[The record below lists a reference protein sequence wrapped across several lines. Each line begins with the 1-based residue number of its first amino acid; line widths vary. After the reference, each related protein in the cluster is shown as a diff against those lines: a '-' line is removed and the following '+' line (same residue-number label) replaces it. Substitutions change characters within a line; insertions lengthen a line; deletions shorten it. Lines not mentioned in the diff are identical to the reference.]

1 MNCTVDWKDPP
12 SNTASELPFISA
24 RSWADPAACLSE
36 NEIIRTTQ
44 AVMVVNTGSGWRADR
59 KYLNTIE
66 KIQLQQWSH
75 AKQGVHKLFKE
86 EGDRGRLPLLSS
98 VLGSEPTANVI
109 GGVLLLPD
117 TTPIADSLKNLQ
129 MLYYR
134 LFRFEPGSVWKQFE
148 NAPMP
153 AQLCRVCPDP
163 TPDHLRR
170 VCHTARRS
178 TTERIVFHYLS
189 YHSGSGVTDSQPTG
203 LHGRSLPMYNQ
214 ALDECS
220 PIGIHKLIGWLAKP
234 TIYIFD
240 CDFAGGPLG
249 SYVDAFHE
257 AGVFFLDDGRPSH
270 HPSSSSNSTYILAS
284 CGRHEHNPHL
294 GPTLPSQLLTAC
306 LTAPLKTS
314 LQFLCSGFYGPSS
327 TCLLGLDSEDIQA
340 KLELLLSRL
349 GETTVSED
357 GPNETRSSAV
367 FRQLNSVF
375 TSIMNSIAWSTLSAE
390 SYETLFRK
398 DVVLASLFRNYLLAQ
413 RLLCKSSLSTQ
424 QGSQYARWD
433 AQYDRS
439 PILFGSMRVGPSTR
453 TANCCRQL
461 ALSLVLAL
469 VGITS
474 VSTPKLPDC
483 SQHPLW
489 ETWELVL
496 ESSILHV
503 IQGEPRHNSL
513 LPSVTRVPGSRS
525 PPVRDFFKDQLRA
538 FSIWLR
544 GRMHSRDHAGD
555 HGSQDH
561 GRTRELPILLQVL
574 SHSVNRLCSLRL
586 LAAYCD
592 LGRSEIRLC
601 LKAGLLPYLQ
611 KLLPKSSSTEASGL
625 VLFLW
630 AKVVALEVYE
640 ESAGLAVS
648 KRTTSF
654 LSNSEYKY
662 ILRLSSSETIDPE
675 YRALGCLMVA
685 ILYHS
690 VLEAK
695 QSSYLD
701 TRAVDKLYRCLIS
714 PHAGRLRWA
723 ALLAL
728 AALFSVSPEVTNNVG
743 DSDVLGTTIEARLV
757 TEFTR
762 TNGLPEAIARSALS
776 REEGIRSAA
785 LLLVTSLLSI
795 FGDREYLS
803 VSVTNPSADSDREH
817 TIDDDK
823 TDHIPAVAVGNDVKG
838 SSKETAKASEGGA
851 VSTSSRAG
859 AASRRSRRRRT
870 RARGGRRRRNGDLV
884 HDLQSKASQCGMFF
898 QNLSI
903 AQYEQQERRQSL
915 TAAARANPVRRTS
928 TYSEDTPLD
937 VLVKRD
943 FVCKVEET
951 AEDGSISR
959 RSALCRQ
966 WLVDLLKESREN
978 TSTTTADDDDAL
990 GSAMQPII
998 GRIITVLQGP
1008 GSTNSEMLPLD
1019 HPSVYTLAGAIAAAT
1034 HDLIHLPQLNAHQWF
1049 RDWKDPFRAVPSLDS
1064 DYASSDAVRAAARSQ
1079 QSSDGRPAVLT
1090 AWNYEQ
1096 CLDDL
1101 SQPAEVVSEEQ
1112 RYFSCAVN
1120 TPRHHGG

>member
-86 EGDRGRLPLLSS
+86 EGDR
-98 VLGSEPTANVI
+98 
-109 GGVLLLPD
+109 D

-413 RLLCKSSLSTQ
+413 RLLS
-424 QGSQYARWD
+424 
-433 AQYDRS
+433 
-439 PILFGSMRVGPSTR
+439 
-453 TANCCRQL
+453 
-461 ALSLVLAL
+461 L

>member
-1 MNCTVDWKDPP
+1 MNCTVDWENTP
-12 SNTASELPFISA
+12 SNAASELSFIPA

-44 AVMVVNTGSGWRADR
+44 AVMVVNTGSGWRGDR
-59 KYLNTIE
+59 QYLNTIE

-86 EGDRGRLPLLSS
+86 EGDR
-98 VLGSEPTANVI
+98 
-109 GGVLLLPD
+109 D
-117 TTPIADSLKNLQ
+117 TTPIAESLKNLQ

-134 LFRFEPGSVWKQFE
+134 LFRFEPGSVWNRFE

-189 YHSGSGVTDSQPTG
+189 YHSGSGVTDSQPSG

-240 CDFAGGPLG
+240 CDFAG

-257 AGVFFLDDGRPSH
+257 AGVFFPDDGGPSH
-270 HPSSSSNSTYILAS
+270 HASSSSNSTYILAS
-284 CGRHEHNPHL
+284 CGRHEQNPHL

-314 LQFLCSGFYGPSS
+314 LQFLCSGFSGPSS
-327 TCLLGLDSEDIQA
+327 TCLLGLDSEDIQT

-357 GPNETRSSAV
+357 GPNEVRSSAE

-413 RLLCKSSLSTQ
+413 RLLS
-424 QGSQYARWD
+424 
-433 AQYDRS
+433 
-439 PILFGSMRVGPSTR
+439 
-453 TANCCRQL
+453 
-461 ALSLVLAL
+461 L

-483 SQHPLW
+483 GQHPLW

-503 IQGEPRHNSL
+503 IQSEPRHNSL
-513 LPSVTRVPGSRS
+513 LPSVTRVPGRS
-525 PPVRDFFKDQLRA
+525 PPVREFFNDQLRA

-648 KRTTSF
+648 KRTAGF
-654 LSNSEYKY
+654 LSNSEYRY
-662 ILRLSSSETIDPE
+662 ILRLSSSETIHPE

-690 VLEAK
+690 SIEAK
-695 QSSYLD
+695 QGSYLD

-728 AALFSVSPEVTNNVG
+728 AALFSVSPGVMSNVG
-743 DSDVLGTTIEARLV
+743 ELDFLGTIEARLV

-762 TNGLPEAIARSALS
+762 TRGLAEAIARSVLS
-776 REEGIRSAA
+776 QDEDVRAA
-785 LLLVTSLLSI
+785 AVMLVAALLSI

-803 VSVTNPSADSDREH
+803 VSLMTPSDSDRENG
-817 TIDDDK
+817 IDDHGK
-823 TDHIPAVAVGNDVKG
+823 TAEHLAAPEAVEDDVKA
-838 SSKETAKASEGGA
+838 SPKETAKASEGGA
-851 VSTSSRAG
+851 VSTSSRA
-859 AASRRSRRRRT
+859 ASRRSRRRRP

-903 AQYEQQERRQSL
+903 AQYEQQERQAS
-915 TAAARANPVRRTS
+915 TAARANPVRKTS
-928 TYSEDTPLD
+928 TYSADTALD
-937 VLVKRD
+937 SLVTRG

-951 AEDGSISR
+951 AEDGSISQ

-966 WLVDLLKESREN
+966 WLVDLLKEGREDTATASAELRSAVQGSRLPVHMSPSGKDRLRLVESPRRTN
-978 TSTTTADDDDAL
+978 EVQPSTSCDAL
-990 GSAMQPII
+990 EE
-998 GRIITVLQGP
+998 
-1008 GSTNSEMLPLD
+1008 GSTSPCRPPTKELLDLSSFKERPAEKPEMPPLE
-1019 HPSVYTLAGAIAAAT
+1019 HPSVYSLTHAIAAAT
-1034 HDLIHLPQLNAHQWF
+1034 HDLIHSPQLTAHQWF

-1064 DYASSDAVRAAARSQ
+1064 DYTSSDAKPQ
-1079 QSSDGRPAVLT
+1079 QSLNGRPAVLT

-1101 SQPAEVVSEEQ
+1101 SQPVEVASEEQ